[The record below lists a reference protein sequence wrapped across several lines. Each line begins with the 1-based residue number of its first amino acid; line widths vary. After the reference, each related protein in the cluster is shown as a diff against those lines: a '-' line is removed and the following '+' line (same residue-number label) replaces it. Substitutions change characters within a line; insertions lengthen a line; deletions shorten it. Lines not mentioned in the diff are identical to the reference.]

1 MCLTT
6 LYILSVEIVV
16 QLIIS
21 DQEMSS
27 EKKRLSIYLPIT
39 SPKEGIPML
48 GCTSTHRD
56 AK

>member
-27 EKKRLSIYLPIT
+27 EKKKTVYLFVH
-39 SPKEGIPML
+39 SE
-48 GCTSTHRD
+48 S
-56 AK
+56 